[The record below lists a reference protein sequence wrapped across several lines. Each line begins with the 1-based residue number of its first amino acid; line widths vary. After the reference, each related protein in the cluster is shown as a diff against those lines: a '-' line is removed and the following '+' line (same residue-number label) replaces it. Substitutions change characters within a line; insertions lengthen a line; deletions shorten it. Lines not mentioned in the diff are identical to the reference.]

1 MNASPSPD
9 EPSAE
14 VPTRTV
20 GLTVDGRDV
29 EVVDDG
35 ISLLDALRGPLGV
48 HSVKDGCSPQG
59 QCGCCTVLV
68 DGTPRVACVTPLRR
82 VAGRS
87 VVTLDGL
94 EPEARSRWVDAFV
107 EHGASQ
113 CGFCTPGIIVRLDAV
128 RAKGGDVRPGAVD
141 RALAAHLCRCTGW
154 QTIVEAA
161 DAVLSGSTPVEVG
174 PRDLDAAARRA
185 TLELGAPQ
193 QVGERVVL
201 GAVGFSADT
210 APADALIA
218 VPVPGSDD
226 WVVGESLVEA
236 RRAAGKVQ
244 GRRTTVDPVPPLEV
258 PDGDWDLT
266 LRTGWVD
273 AAYVETD
280 SSWCVPGGDPS
291 PAAAN
296 GGAFGA
302 KRHSPLPA
310 VARRLADEHGR
321 AVLAQWSRED
331 CSRSAPKRPPVAA
344 GIRSDGTGVIHVV
357 RTEGIAERI
366 RAAAPGLEVV
376 ELDVAGPPTSVTLR
390 GAGWAEAVVLVAG
403 VGAPSEVV
411 SVESGRVGDPA
422 GDGERVVVRT
432 AEGAVAEA
440 SIGADGIHVR
450 AAGGEVLDPVV
461 LRSYCIGAAH
471 MAFGWVTSEGVAVDA
486 EGSVLD
492 LTVRSLGVLKAA
504 ETPSITVE
512 LVDSDGPPVRVSDA
526 VFAAVAAA
534 TWRSL
539 GTPPDWPAGIPSNL

>member
-1 MNASPSPD
+1 MNAPPPSD

-161 DAVLSGSTPVEVG
+161 EDVLSGSTPVEVG

-218 VPVPGSDD
+218 VPVPGSDA

-291 PAAAN
+291 SAAAN

-411 SVESGRVGDPA
+411 SVESGRVGDQA
-422 GDGERVVVRT
+422 DGERVVVRT
-432 AEGAVAEA
+432 SEGAVAEA
-440 SIGADGIHVR
+440 SIGADGIRVR

-504 ETPSITVE
+504 DTPAITVE
-512 LVDSDGPPVRVSDA
+512 LVPSDRPPVRVSDA
-526 VFAAVAAA
+526 VFASVAAA

-539 GTPPDWPAGIPSNL
+539 GTPPDWPAGLLSNL